1 MCISRLKWKLRVIIF
16 RINYQMGISLTNYH
30 MKVKKKKI
38 IFFFVLGIEKSH
50 SVEILNY
57 RDDLKCIKSNL
68 EIDDERP
75 CVKCNIF

>member
-1 MCISRLKWKLRVIIF
+1 MEAKSYHFQNKLSNGDIP
-16 RINYQMGISLTNYH
+16 YKLSYES
-30 MKVKKKKI
+30 KKKI
-38 IFFFVLGIEKSH
+38 ILFFFVLGIEKSH